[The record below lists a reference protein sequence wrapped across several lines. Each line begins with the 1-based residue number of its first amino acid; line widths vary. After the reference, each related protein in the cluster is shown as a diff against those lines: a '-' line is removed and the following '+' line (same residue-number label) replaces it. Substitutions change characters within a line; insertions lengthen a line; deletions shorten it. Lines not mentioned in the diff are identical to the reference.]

1 MHSEDEANPLPDTSE
16 KEFDM
21 ALLEDMAKGVTPTGI
36 AVSIGTVV
44 LAPYVVPALAS
55 VFRPAA
61 KGVLST
67 GISLYRQA
75 MEPVSKAMSGL
86 VAEAQLE
93 LASAKAAAASV
104 PVAAPPAAAAAA
116 EEDAPAHKQA
126 RRNHKDAGEHAATA

>member
-1 MHSEDEANPLPDTSE
+1 
-16 KEFDM
+16 M

-55 VFRPAA
+55 MFRPAA

-93 LASAKAAAASV
+93 LASAKAAAASTHAANV
-104 PVAAPPAAAAAA
+104 PVAASPATAAATTD
-116 EEDAPAHKQA
+116 EDAPAHKQA
-126 RRNHKDAGEHAATA
+126 RRTHKDAGEHAATA

>member
-1 MHSEDEANPLPDTSE
+1 
-16 KEFDM
+16 M
-21 ALLEDMAKGVTPTGI
+21 ALLEDLAKGVTPTGI

-93 LASAKAAAASV
+93 LASAKAASASA
-104 PVAAPPAAAAAA
+104 VAVPAAASPATAAA
-116 EEDAPAHKQA
+116 TTDEDAPAHKQA
-126 RRNHKDAGEHAATA
+126 RRTHKDAGEHAATA

>member
-1 MHSEDEANPLPDTSE
+1 
-16 KEFDM
+16 M

-93 LASAKAAAASV
+93 LASAKAAAASAPAVTV
-104 PVAAPPAAAAAA
+104 PVAASPVTD
-116 EEDAPAHKQA
+116 EDAPAHKQA
-126 RRNHKDAGEHAATA
+126 RRTHKDAGEHTVTI